1 MDTAKDVNWCLV
13 LKEYAD
19 ANKCTLQYYEMSESG
34 KPNIPTFDVK
44 VRIAGDD
51 KREGAG
57 RGTTKKAAKAQAAQ
71 ALMVLVDRDNGHPES
86 HIPVNA
92 YRIRAEMT
100 MISRMMLRISL
111 ENYRWAELCQ
121 KNKWPLPSY
130 TQRTVGH
137 SYTCS
142 CNVTAP
148 GDEYEVVY
156 VYAKG
161 SGPSKRIA
169 RREAAK
175 RALRFAELLS
185 EFEEK
190 QRGPRHGRCLGSH
203 PCSPQP
209 L

>member
-92 YRIRAEMT
+92 YRDQ
-100 MISRMMLRISL
+100 SGDDNDL
-111 ENYRWAELCQ
+111 ENDVENIVGELQELCQ

>member
-86 HIPVNA
+86 RIPVNA
-92 YRIRAEMT
+92 YRDQ
-100 MISRMMLRISL
+100 SGDDNDL
-111 ENYRWAELCQ
+111 ENDVENIVGELQVGRC
-121 KNKWPLPSY
+121 WLSY
-130 TQRTVGH
+130 PMLCYPILSITYNRVTV
-137 SYTCS
+137 
-142 CNVTAP
+142 
-148 GDEYEVVY
+148 
-156 VYAKG
+156 
-161 SGPSKRIA
+161 
-169 RREAAK
+169 
-175 RALRFAELLS
+175 RFALFPLLGTLSKEQMATTVIHS
-185 EFEEK
+185 ED
-190 QRGPRHGRCLGSH
+190 RGSFVHML
-203 PCSPQP
+203 